1 MITVGTVDT
10 SGLEAITDRLGD
22 IANLDYTP
30 LVERWAKRLV
40 DDNARFA
47 MAGLDCDEKPMET
60 TVREVTPWMSRRRGA
75 GKPLN
80 PKYRQ
85 SRIIRL
91 AQSGRFHDPGTD
103 SWFAQISWP
112 GFTDKNGNGILGHH
126 RNGIRRNPR
135 PKLGLKGG
143 KIIRDVLSRVRP
155 STLAGAKDDL
165 RDFLQSVATQRGV

>member
-10 SGLEAITDRLGD
+10 AGLEAITQRLGD
-22 IANLDYTP
+22 LANLDYTP

-47 MAGLDCDEKPMET
+47 AQGLDCDEKPMET
-60 TVREVTPWMSRRRGA
+60 TVREATPWMSRRRGA
-75 GKPLN
+75 GKPLD

-85 SRIIRL
+85 SRIIRM
-91 AQSGRFHDPGTD
+91 AQAAGFHDPSGD

-126 RNGIRRNPR
+126 RNGIKRNAR
-135 PKLGLKGG
+135 KGLRGG
-143 KIIRDVLSRVRP
+143 KIVRDVLSKVRP
-155 STLAGAKDDL
+155 TTLAGAKDDL
-165 RDFLQSVATQRGV
+165 RDFLESVAKQRTV